1 MSEGSFKVTVQTKS
15 VDDDENVYH
24 AIVFINPNT
33 VETKELKYDESDN
46 MKKAKFSFP
55 KCIIPAGDYFAVS
68 LVAVDGGTDVEAISG
83 KIAQNSPAPVPEVIE
98 FP

>member
-1 MSEGSFKVTVQTKS
+1 MADDFKVIVQTKG

-24 AIVFINPNT
+24 AIVFINPKT

-55 KCIIPAGDYFAVS
+55 KSIIPAGDYFAVS
-68 LVAVDGGTDVEAISG
+68 LIAVDGGTRVVDIGG
-83 KIAQNSPAPVPEVIE
+83 KIGQNSPKPEPEVIE

>member
-1 MSEGSFKVTVQTKS
+1 MADFKVIVQTKS

-33 VETKELKYDESDN
+33 VQTKELTYSQSDK
-46 MKKAKFSFP
+46 MLKATLSFP
-55 KCIIPAGDYFAVS
+55 SSIIPEGDYFAVS
-68 LVAVDGGTDVEAISG
+68 LVAVDGGTKVVDIGG
-83 KIAQNSPAPVPEVIE
+83 KIGQNSPAHKPEVIE